1 MIQTQA
7 IARHRPRLA
16 LDSRLWLLVGL
27 AALIVPTLVS
37 VAQQHWSKED
47 GAHGPLILATG
58 LWLVWRSRSQ
68 VFERARPSHNWGW
81 VLALLPL
88 LLVYAF
94 SRAYNI
100 LFVETASLYATLVL
114 LGYCYWGAAA
124 MRLLWFPILYL
135 AFLIVP
141 PGSVVTEATQPLKIW
156 LSGAAAETLY
166 AFGYPVA
173 QTGASLQIEQY
184 QLLVE
189 TACAGLGSLLTLS
202 ALGLLYVHLRPGSTP
217 RHSIILLAAVVP
229 LAVLANFIRIIIIV
243 LLTYHVSEQVA
254 QGFAHELAGMV
265 MFVVAMLGMLAVDSA
280 LRALSARK
288 STRTA

>member
-1 MIQTQA
+1 MMQTEA
-7 IARHRPRLA
+7 IAMQRPRLA
-16 LDSRLWLLVGL
+16 LNSRLWLLVGL
-27 AALIVPTLVS
+27 AALIIPTLVS
-37 VAQQHWSKED
+37 VGQQHWSKED
-47 GAHGPLILATG
+47 GAHGPLIFATG
-58 LWLVWRSRSQ
+58 LWLLWRSRNE
-68 VFERARPSHNWGW
+68 VFSRAAPTRGWGW
-81 VLALLPL
+81 MFALLPL

-100 LFVETASLYATLVL
+100 LFVETASLYLALVL
-114 LGYCYWGAAA
+114 LGYGFWGAAA

-135 AFLIVP
+135 GFLIVP

-156 LSGAAAETLY
+156 LSGAAADLLY

-173 QTGASLQIEQY
+173 QIGASLQIDQY

-202 ALGLLYVHLRPGSTP
+202 ALGLLYVHLRPGSSP
-217 RHSIILLAAVVP
+217 RHSIAMLLSVVP

-243 LLTYHVSEQVA
+243 LLTYHVSESVA

-265 MFVVAMLGMLAVDSA
+265 MFVIAMLGLFAVDSL
-280 LRALSARK
+280 LRALSSRSEAK
-288 STRTA
+288 SR